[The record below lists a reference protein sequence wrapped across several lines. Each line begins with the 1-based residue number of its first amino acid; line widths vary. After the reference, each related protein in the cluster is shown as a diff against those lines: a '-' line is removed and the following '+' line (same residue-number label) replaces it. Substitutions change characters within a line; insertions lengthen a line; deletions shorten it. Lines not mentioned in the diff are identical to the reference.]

1 MRFGLTEKT
10 IEQINAVFERHPAI
24 RQVLLFGSRAKG
36 NYRAGSDIDL
46 TIHGDAISSG
56 ELDDIN
62 TELDDLLLPNSF
74 DLSVFADIDH
84 AKLRE
89 HIERVGV
96 VFYQRGSTASDR
108 DDGVKAGWQRMAIGD
123 ICDVVNGGT
132 PKTGTAEYWDG
143 PHQWITPAEMG
154 KRASPYIDQTERAIT
169 DAGLQ
174 NSSARLLPPQSVILS
189 SRAPI
194 GHLVINT
201 APMATNQGCKG
212 LVPRSGLDCKYL
224 YYYLASIVPLLNDLG
239 TGATFKEL
247 SGGKLKGVPVPVPSL
262 PEQHRI
268 VALLDEAFAGIATA
282 RAHAEQNLQNTR
294 ALFESQLQAV
304 FSQRGEGWKEDPL
317 SFLCNIKHGFAFKSE
332 FFTSDG
338 EYVLLTPGN
347 FYESGGYRDRG
358 EKQKYY
364 CGEIPPGFI
373 LEQGDLLV
381 AMTEQAAGLLG
392 SSILVPSY
400 GKYLHNQRLG
410 LVVGKPGVPWSNEF
424 FFHVFNTPAVR
435 KAIHDSASGVK
446 VRHTSPG
453 KIGEVVV
460 AFPQSIDEQKAIVA
474 QLETL
479 QDETQRLESRY
490 QRKLDAL
497 DELKRSLLHQAFSG
511 QL

>member
-282 RAHAEQNLQNTR
+282 RAAAAQNLQNAR
-294 ALFESQLQAV
+294 ALFESQLQDV
-304 FSQRGEGWKEDPL
+304 FSQRGEGWVEKRLGDMATFRNGINFTKSSKGDSIKILGVKDFQQNYWAPL
-317 SFLCNIKHGFAFKSE
+317 DDLDSIIPDRILPDSDTLTQNDIVFVRSNGNLELIGRCVLVGEVSERITHSGFTIRARLKTPEVRPTYLCHFLKSNNARREMIDGGNGANIKSLNQGTLSNLLIPFPRSE
-332 FFTSDG
+332 G
-338 EYVLLTPGN
+338 
-347 FYESGGYRDRG
+347 
-358 EKQKYY
+358 
-364 CGEIPPGFI
+364 
-373 LEQGDLLV
+373 
-381 AMTEQAAGLLG
+381 EQARIVGLLEG
-392 SSILVPSY
+392 I
-400 GKYLHNQRLG
+400 Q
-410 LVVGKPGVPWSNEF
+410 E
-424 FFHVFNTPAVR
+424 
-435 KAIHDSASGVK
+435 
-446 VRHTSPG
+446 
-453 KIGEVVV
+453 
-460 AFPQSIDEQKAIVA
+460 
-474 QLETL
+474 
-479 QDETQRLESRY
+479 ETQRLESLY
-490 QRKLDAL
+490 QRKLAAL
-497 DELKRSLLHQAFSG
+497 DELKQSLLHQAFSG